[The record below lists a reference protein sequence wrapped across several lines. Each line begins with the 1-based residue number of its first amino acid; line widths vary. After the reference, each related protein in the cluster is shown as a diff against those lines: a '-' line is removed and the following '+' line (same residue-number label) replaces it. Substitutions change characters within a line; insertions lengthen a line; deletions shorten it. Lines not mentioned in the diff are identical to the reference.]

1 MIAPLVIVHLYNRSW
16 NPVNLAPPLN
26 DSELSLR
33 ETSLFHTESCCETCY
48 HLTLL
53 PEAWRVQLSA
63 HPCIQLWFQ
72 MCVQQEFKQ
81 ILAKTQIC
89 LISCSL
95 GCTLTQFL
103 ILSVYKFLVCS
114 GADHTSPSLF
124 LVCCIPAGP
133 HWLSRDTLTCEFV
146 LYDRRLSG
154 TRLRWKDSRTNPATL
169 SNFWREE

>member
-1 MIAPLVIVHLYNRSW
+1 M
-16 NPVNLAPPLN
+16 NLAPLLN

-33 ETSLFHTESCCETCY
+33 ETSLFHTQSCCETCY
-48 HLTLL
+48 HLTFL
-53 PEAWRVQLSA
+53 PEVWRAQLSA
-63 HPCIQLWFQ
+63 YSCTQFGFQ
-72 MCVQQEFKQ
+72 TCVQQEFKQ
-81 ILAKTQIC
+81 ILEKTQIC

-103 ILSVYKFLVCS
+103 ILNVYNVLVCG
-114 GADHTSPSLF
+114 GADNTSSSLF

-154 TRLRWKDSRTNPATL
+154 IRLR
-169 SNFWREE
+169 